1 MNPFPPR
8 VPPRVLRRRLIAA
21 WIGGAWL
28 LKAQPVRAQP
38 LTEEA
43 INAFTEVSA
52 LLLGLSFDGAQRQRI
67 RQLLEAYVQRG
78 QRREIAAV
86 QGSVDFLARLR
97 QQEPALRAVALR
109 MSRSATL
116 QNLASEAQSG
126 DELAGWLLAQYHRVH
141 PVLAPGKP
149 GGLPLTRD
157 IVDGQLDLAHFM
169 ATEIHRHPAPAPTD
183 TDRERAYRAAAVRH
197 ASLSPEA
204 QLAMAEAPGEA
215 ARLRYGWQRASPMDR
230 LLGRAELGGRLT
242 PQEQAQVQQFMAGLN
257 TQLQGMAAQQQG
269 LLNSSLAHMRQNS
282 ETLMGRGTVWNP
294 ATRRWEQQG
303 GIVTEFNG
311 TVRVP

>member
-1 MNPFPPR
+1 MNPLPPT
-8 VPPRVLRRRLIAA
+8 LSRRRQLAA
-21 WIGGAWL
+21 CIGGALL
-28 LKAQPVRAQP
+28 LKVLPVQAQP

-43 INAFTEVSA
+43 ISAFTEVSA
-52 LLLGLSFDGAQRQRI
+52 LLLGLTFDGAQRQRI
-67 RQLLEAYVQRG
+67 RQFLEAYVQRG

-86 QGSVDFLARLR
+86 QGSVDFLVRLR
-97 QQEPALRAVALR
+97 QQEPALRTVALR
-109 MSRSATL
+109 MSRPAAL
-116 QNLASEAQSG
+116 QNLASEAQAG
-126 DELAGWLLAQYHRVH
+126 DELAGWLLAQYHRVQ

-169 ATEIHRHPAPAPTD
+169 ATEIHRQPAHRPTD
-183 TDRERAYRAAAVRH
+183 ADRERAYRAAMARH

-204 QLAMAEAPGEA
+204 QLAIAQAPGEA
-215 ARLRYGWQRASPMDR
+215 ARLRFGWQRASPMDR

-257 TQLQGMAAQQQG
+257 SQLQGLAAQQQG

-282 ETLMGRGTVWNP
+282 ETLMGRGTAWNP
-294 ATRRWEQQG
+294 ATQRWEQQG